1 MFIQNEKKQ
10 LNSRNLELAKRKSKE
25 KDLIIQRLELEKLGL
40 NQKLDKLQSQVNV
53 GNLYLFLELIV

>member
-40 NQKLDKLQSQVNV
+40 NQKLDKLQSQVKV
-53 GNLYLFLELIV
+53 GTFYLFLELIV